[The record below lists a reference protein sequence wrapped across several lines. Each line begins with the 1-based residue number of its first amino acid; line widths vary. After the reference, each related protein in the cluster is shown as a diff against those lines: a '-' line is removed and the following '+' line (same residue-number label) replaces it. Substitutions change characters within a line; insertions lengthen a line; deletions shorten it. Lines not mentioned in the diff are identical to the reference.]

1 MCELCKI
8 VESANKKGESEQAI
22 HYSDGLCVIADSL
35 GDKPTKDKD
44 GKTFQPKV
52 VIYRQHQEEPLPPIK
67 DAIIQTAKRVFRG
80 RKLWF
85 PSTTDNTE
93 KGKRLPLSELSAHW
107 YFIIE

>member
-8 VESANKKGESEQAI
+8 VESANMKGETEQVI

-35 GDKPTKDKD
+35 GDKPGKDN
-44 GKTFQPKV
+44 FIPKV